1 MEGRQAGAVLLAVGI
16 VLIAVNLRPA
26 VTTVGPLAD
35 DIRSSLGV
43 SNTALGLLTALPILS
58 FGAFSIAATPLALRF
73 GMERVLGAALLVIAG
88 GILLRSTGSVVTAFA
103 GTTVVGVGIAAGN
116 VLLPGL
122 VKEGFP
128 ERSGPMTSL
137 YVTAM
142 VGMAGLASAISVP
155 LADDLGLGW
164 QGSLACW
171 AIPAGIAFVVWA
183 PQMRRKHR
191 PAGAGSGAPAPYRS
205 PLAWQITIFMGLQSL
220 LFFSVL
226 AWLPDMLHDE
236 GVSSSKGG
244 LLVGLMQV
252 GGLLATIVT
261 PVLAAR
267 RPTQGRL
274 VVGSSVLAA
283 AGVAGLLVAPADLAV
298 VWAMLIGASTGAYL
312 SLALTFLVL
321 RAPDTAHTAALSG
334 MVQSGGYMLAAVGP
348 TGLGALHDLA
358 GGWTVPLWALMGVT
372 ALCCGFGLFAARDRQ
387 VV

>member
-122 VKEGFP
+122 VKEEFP

-191 PAGAGSGAPAPYRS
+191 PADAGSGAPVPYRS

-283 AGVAGLLVAPADLAV
+283 AGVAGLLVAPADLAAL
-298 VWAMLIGASTGAYL
+298 WAMLIGASTGAYL